1 MFSPC
6 GFVPRGQD
14 SRDMLREEGERD
26 MTMMMMLL
34 YGWTE
39 SVKLVGIYLWISNSK
54 ENSVCR

>member
-14 SRDMLREEGERD
+14 SRDMLRERD

-34 YGWTE
+34 FGMTDGRR
-39 SVKLVGIYLWISNSK
+39 V
-54 ENSVCR
+54 

>member
-1 MFSPC
+1 MFSAC

-34 YGWTE
+34 FGMTDGRR
-39 SVKLVGIYLWISNSK
+39 V
-54 ENSVCR
+54 

>member
-34 YGWTE
+34 FGMTDGQR
-39 SVKLVGIYLWISNSK
+39 V
-54 ENSVCR
+54 